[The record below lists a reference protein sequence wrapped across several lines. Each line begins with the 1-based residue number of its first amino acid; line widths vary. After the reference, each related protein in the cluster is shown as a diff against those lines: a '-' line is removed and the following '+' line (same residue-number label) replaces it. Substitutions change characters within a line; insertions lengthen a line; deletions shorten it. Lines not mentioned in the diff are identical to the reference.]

1 MKPQENQEVYRIAL
15 ESANAELTEISTEID
30 SLSKRKEQI
39 ERALV
44 ALKPLIPEADLSQL
58 LDISASSAVSSGA
71 TAAEQN
77 EPAVE
82 VAVEAAPVQEPLIA
96 DPFQR
101 RIDHVLGI
109 GAGIRDV
116 RKYSRQF

>member
-1 MKPQENQEVYRIAL
+1 MKSEVNLEIYRVAL
-15 ESANAELTEISTEID
+15 ESANSELTEISAEVERLRTRKDQIE
-30 SLSKRKEQI
+30 SLIVVLRPLVDEEVAAFSDIQAESSTHEQI
-39 ERALV
+39 E
-44 ALKPLIPEADLSQL
+44 
-58 LDISASSAVSSGA
+58 
-71 TAAEQN
+71 AAEENPTEEEDRQP
-77 EPAVE
+77 EPVT
-82 VAVEAAPVQEPLIA
+82 A

>member
-1 MKPQENQEVYRIAL
+1 MKPEGHLEIYRVAF
-15 ESANAELTEISTEID
+15 ESANSELTEISAEVQE
-30 SLSKRKEQI
+30 LQARKEQI
-39 ERALV
+39 ERLIAV
-44 ALKPLIPEADLSQL
+44 LKPLVDEEENSSREFSAEGQSQEQGEAE
-58 LDISASSAVSSGA
+58 
-71 TAAEQN
+71 AES
-77 EPAVE
+77 P
-82 VAVEAAPVQEPLIA
+82 VEASVQAQPFTA

>member
-1 MKPQENQEVYRIAL
+1 MNSEKHQEIYRVAF
-15 ESANAELTEISTEID
+15 ESANSELNEITAEFERLRV
-30 SLSKRKEQI
+30 RKDQI
-39 ERALV
+39 ERLIL
-44 ALKPLIPEADLSQL
+44 ALKAMFEEEEQAP
-58 LDISASSAVSSGA
+58 SAVLAQSQPDTPSEAKAGKS
-71 TAAEQN
+71 EEELQ
-77 EPAVE
+77 PQAVG
-82 VAVEAAPVQEPLIA
+82 A